1 MNWYGGIDPGYSGGI
16 CVLNKFGQ
24 VEYICKCPNTEREM
38 VDLLNYPLPE
48 PTPEELDLN
57 GFVIIEGA
65 HSFPN
70 QGVSSTFK
78 FGMNYGVWIGI
89 LSALKIPYMIVSP
102 QKWMKTFGSMPKEKK
117 DRKNHL
123 KRLAQHRFPSEKITL
138 ATSDAVM
145 IALYNYEVNK

>member
-24 VEYICKCPNTEREM
+24 VEYIYKCPDTEHEM
-38 VDLLNYPLPE
+38 AYYLNYPTE
-48 PTPEELDLN
+48 SGELDTN
-57 GFVIIEGA
+57 GFVVIEGA

-78 FGMNYGVWIGI
+78 FGMNYGTWLGI

-102 QKWMKTFGSMPKEKK
+102 QKWMKHFGSMPKEKK

-123 KRLAQHRFPSEKITL
+123 KRIGQQRFPNEKTTL
-138 ATSDAVM
+138 ATSDAVL
-145 IALYNYEVNK
+145 IALYNYEVSK